1 MMTATIDDDLI
12 REFLAGSEAAAT
24 QLVVRHT
31 SSLGRYLAAVGADP
45 GEIEDLVQE
54 AFFRAFRSLGGWK
67 GHGSFRAWLFRIGVN
82 LARDRARA
90 HRGLTLVPIEE
101 EEIVAGADPEG
112 EMGVQ
117 DMVGRIEGVLA
128 ELPRL
133 QREVFLLRAQQ
144 ALGYEEIAV
153 ALETTP
159 GAARVHYHH
168 AVRRLKEAVR

>member
-1 MMTATIDDDLI
+1 MTEPTDEDLI
-12 REFLAGSEAAAT
+12 REFLAGNEAAAT
-24 QLVVRHT
+24 EIVVRHT
-31 SSLGRYLAAVGADP
+31 SSLSRYLAAVGADP

-54 AFFRAFRSLGGWK
+54 ALFRAFRSLGSWK

-90 HRGLTLVPIEE
+90 GRGLTLVPIEE

-112 EMGVQ
+112 ELGANEL
-117 DMVGRIEGVLA
+117 VGRIEGVLA

-144 ALGYEEIAV
+144 ALGYDEIAA
-153 ALETTP
+153 ALGTTP
-159 GAARVHYHH
+159 GSARVHYHQ
-168 AVRRLKEAVR
+168 AVRRLKEAVK

>member
-1 MMTATIDDDLI
+1 MTAPTDEDLI
-12 REFLAGSEAAAT
+12 RKFLAGNEAAAT
-24 QLVVRHT
+24 ELVARHT
-31 SSLGRYLAAVGADP
+31 ASLGRYLTAVGADP

-54 AFFRAFRSLGGWK
+54 SLFRAFRSIGSWK
-67 GHGSFRAWLFRIGVN
+67 GAGTFRAWLFRIGVN

-90 HRGLTLVPIEE
+90 GRGLTLVPIEE
-101 EEIVAGADPEG
+101 EEVVAGADPEG
-112 EMGVQ
+112 ELGANE
-117 DMVGRIEGVLA
+117 MVAQIEGVLA

-144 ALGYEEIAV
+144 ALSYEEIAV
-153 ALETTP
+153 ALDTTP